1 MSGILPVAIAAIG
14 AGVAVGIGGL
24 SSGIGTGIT
33 GAAAAGAVAE
43 DPSKFGRAFVF
54 QAIPQTQGIYGLL
67 VALFILM
74 GTGLLG
80 TLKVLT
86 LPSSLVALG
95 AGLAVGIAGMSAI
108 GQGITAAAGIG
119 AITEDESMFGR
130 SIIFSVVPETQA
142 IYGFII
148 SILLL
153 VSGGLLGG
161 KVLLGEGEASGLAE
175 FASAHNLPVS
185 EGFLAMGIVAV
196 GAGLAVG
203 IAGLSAIGQGITC
216 ASGIGAVLK
225 SPESFG
231 RSIVLAVVPEINA
244 VFGLLVA
251 LLMIVYA
258 GLL

>member
-161 KVLLGEGEASGLAE
+161 KVLLGEGEASGLA
-175 FASAHNLPVS
+175 AVSYTHLTLP
-185 EGFLAMGIVAV
+185 
-196 GAGLAVG
+196 
-203 IAGLSAIGQGITC
+203 T
-216 ASGIGAVLK
+216 
-225 SPESFG
+225 
-231 RSIVLAVVPEINA
+231 N
-244 VFGLLVA
+244 
-251 LLMIVYA
+251 
-258 GLL
+258 